1 MLCTVLKCCHLKITK
16 SPPSLD
22 NANTYSFNQS
32 FTTFFVPES
41 RKKTSEPKTS
51 KPSKRKCPSDAEF
64 QDSPPGSSDDSVS
77 CSKMQEACSSTASSP
92 TLKIKGSNA
101 LM

>member
-1 MLCTVLKCCHLKITK
+1 MLILIPLT
-16 SPPSLD
+16 SL
-22 NANTYSFNQS
+22 SQLS
-32 FTTFFVPES
+32 LSES
-41 RKKTSEPKTS
+41 RKKASEPKTS

-64 QDSPPGSSDDSVS
+64 QDSPLGSSDDSAS